1 MLRSAVLVAALSL
14 SMAGVAHAGL
24 FSDDEAHK
32 KIDDLQKQT
41 VAQMQAMETRMAK
54 MESQLSGQGLVDL
67 LNQLEVLKT
76 ELNKLRGQ
84 LEVQTHELETTQKRQ
99 KDLYA
104 DLDARLR
111 NLERPGS
118 ANAAVPAPAAPI
130 PTAKQAATPPATSAD
145 KAVET
150 GAKVAAPQSA
160 PGTEVVESKAYDAAL
175 SLFKVGNFQGAIAG
189 FQNFLKSY
197 PTSGLA
203 PSAQYWIGNAHF
215 AQRDYKS
222 ALEAQRKL
230 LAIYPNSQK
239 VPDAMLNMASC
250 QTELNDTASARK
262 TLEELVAKYP
272 LSSAAELAQKRLGN
286 AKK

>member
-1 MLRSAVLVAALSL
+1 MLRSTALVVALSL

-24 FSDDEAHK
+24 FSDDEAHR
-32 KIDDLQKQT
+32 KIDELQKQT
-41 VAQMQAMETRMAK
+41 AKQMQSTEARMAK

-84 LEVQTHELETTQKRQ
+84 LEEQTHELETTQKRQ

-111 NLERPGS
+111 NLERPGL
-118 ANAAVPAPAAPI
+118 ANAVVPTPA
-130 PTAKQAATPPATSAD
+130 AKQAMTPSAASAD

-150 GAKVAAPQSA
+150 GAKVASPQSA
-160 PGTEVVESKAYDAAL
+160 PGTDQVVESKAYEAAL

-203 PSAQYWIGNAHF
+203 PSAQYWIGNAYF
-215 AQRDYKS
+215 AQRDYKT

-230 LAIYPNSQK
+230 LAVYPNSQK

-272 LSSAAELAQKRLGN
+272 LSSAAELAQKRLGS

>member
-118 ANAAVPAPAAPI
+118 ANVVPAAPI
-130 PTAKQAATPPATSAD
+130 PAAKQAATPPATSAD

-160 PGTEVVESKAYDAAL
+160 TGTEVVESKTYDAAL

-262 TLEELVAKYP
+262 TLEDLVAKYP
-272 LSSAAELAQKRLGN
+272 LSGAAELAQKRLGN